1 MAPAHAA
8 QCTDRVGRR
17 ASRRGSNNTL
27 HLQLLHLLSTDNTE
41 ALVFLR
47 LNELKVCLLQ
57 KAADK
62 RRERR

>member
-17 ASRRGSNNTL
+17 VPRVSNNSV